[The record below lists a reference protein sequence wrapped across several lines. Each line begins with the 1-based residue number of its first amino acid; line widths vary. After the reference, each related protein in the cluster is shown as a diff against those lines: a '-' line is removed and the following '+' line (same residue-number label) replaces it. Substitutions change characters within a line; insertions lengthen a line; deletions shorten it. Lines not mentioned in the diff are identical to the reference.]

1 MTYVRL
7 SLRFSTTLDRI
18 YENFVVVPVEKTANN
33 VILIFKRFYASV
45 ITKELGLS
53 NNNKTSNYK
62 EMNNLSYNSIAI

>member
-1 MTYVRL
+1 MDNAT
-7 SLRFSTTLDRI
+7 DN
-18 YENFVVVPVEKTANN
+18 EA
-33 VILIFKRFYASV
+33 LICKRFYASV